1 MRPLRFLA
9 WPTYLVATLLVLV
22 PFLDW
27 AVAVWP
33 PQPGNMRWRVAAAG
47 QMSGG
52 LMTVLLGL
60 LLLLAVAV
68 LLEQPRV
75 LRLVA
80 ALGAL
85 LAAGTLV
92 GLGLFALDAV
102 QLRGSVRPD
111 LVRAFDAV
119 ALQALVKQLLAAVTS
134 IVIAVC
140 AVRAARGTD
149 GARRAR
155 ANRAGADVVVGG
167 GARLPEAGGAR

>member
-1 MRPLRFLA
+1 MRTLRFLS
-9 WPTYLVATLLVLV
+9 WPTYLVASLLAVV

-33 PQPGNMRWRVAAAG
+33 LQLGNMRWRVGAAG
-47 QMSGG
+47 QLSGG

-92 GLGLFALDAV
+92 LLTLFLLDV
-102 QLRGSVRPD
+102 LQLRGSVRPE
-111 LVRAFDAV
+111 LVRSFDVVAF
-119 ALQALVKQLLAAVTS
+119 QALVKQLVAVAAGVVLAVSA
-134 IVIAVC
+134 IR
-140 AVRAARGTD
+140 AVRAGG
-149 GARRAR
+149 GARRTRPSVDGPA
-155 ANRAGADVVVGG
+155 VVVGG
-167 GARLPEAGGAR
+167 AGAAGSAPAR